1 MGDFDT
7 SQLSADWGGV
17 CGASQAGEAFRAS
30 STTYSGVFNLV
41 DARYTFDLVGG
52 KNDVTMTLI
61 TDRAQSFT
69 PAVDGLIY
77 RAADSTTYRINDVR
91 NDAAV
96 FECDLVKPR

>member
-7 SQLSADWGGV
+7 SRLDADWGAV
-17 CGASQAGEAFRAS
+17 CGSRQAGEAFRAS
-30 STTYSGVFNLV
+30 SVTYHGVFNLT

-52 KNDVTMTLI
+52 KNDVSMVLI
-61 TDRAQSFT
+61 LDRAQGFA

-77 RAADSTTYRINDVR
+77 RASDSTTYRINDVR
-91 NDAAV
+91 NDLAC